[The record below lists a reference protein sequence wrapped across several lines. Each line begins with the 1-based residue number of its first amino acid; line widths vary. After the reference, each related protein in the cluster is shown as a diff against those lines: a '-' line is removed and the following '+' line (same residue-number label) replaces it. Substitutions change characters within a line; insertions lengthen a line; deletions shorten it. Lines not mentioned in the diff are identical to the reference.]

1 MIIQL
6 MMRDIRNTLRGGSL
20 LLPMAFFLILI
31 VMYPFAVGSDPILLA
46 RTGSG
51 MMWVAL
57 LLASLLPV
65 DRIVTPDVQAG
76 IIDQMVVRGHSEEMI
91 IIAKWLAHMLTLGV
105 PLLLAAL
112 PGAILMGMGTA
123 QMMPLLIALA
133 IGLPGLTALAVL
145 VAALGAGGRGA
156 MVASSL
162 AILPFAIP
170 ILIFGTGSSGGGN
183 TAEAARGALQ
193 WLSASSLLLVA
204 ILPFAGGAALR
215 AARE

>member
-1 MIIQL
+1 MIARL
-6 MMRDIRNTLRGGSL
+6 MLRDIRNTLRGGSL

-31 VMYPFAVGSDPILLA
+31 VIYPFAVGSDAQLLA

-51 MMWVAL
+51 MMWIAL

-65 DRIVTPDVQAG
+65 DRIITPDLQAG
-76 IIDQMVVRGHSEEMI
+76 MIDQMVVRGASEEAI
-91 IIAKWLAHMLTLGV
+91 IIAKWIAHMVTLGV
-105 PLLLAAL
+105 PLLAAAL
-112 PGAILMGMGTA
+112 PGGILMGMGSA
-123 QMMPLLIALA
+123 QMLPLLIALA

-145 VAALGAGGRGA
+145 VAALGAGGRGP

-170 ILIFGTGSSGGGN
+170 ILIFGSGSSGEGN
-183 TAEAARGALQ
+183 TADAARGALQ
-193 WLSASSLLLVA
+193 WLSATSLLLIA